1 MNLYD
6 LLNSLM
12 QFAEVYGESLAVATV
27 ATCFAIIP
35 IYCIGNAIAN
45 KVKAAKVA
53 EKRRAAIMRR
63 VRNSRLSEEGAPWIK

>member
-12 QFAEVYGESLAVATV
+12 QFAEVYGEPLTVATV

-35 IYCIGNAIAN
+35 IYIIGNIIAG
-45 KVKAAKVA
+45 KVKSAKVA

-63 VRNSRLSEEGAPWIK
+63 VRERRLSEGGAPWVK